1 MPPQFHSLSCPAK
14 AGHPV
19 NASSEVKSSTSA
31 ITGSSAFA
39 DDDNSGISWPI
50 IALVSSLL
58 ISFPARAQTP
68 AEFYK
73 GKIVELDIGYS
84 VGGAYDGYARMLARH
99 MGKYIPGNP
108 TIVPK
113 NMTGAGS
120 LRLANYLYNA
130 APKDGTVFGTIG
142 RGTGFDPLLGQK
154 GAQFDAGK
162 FNWIGSSNNEVS
174 VCVAWNTSGVA
185 TFEDLLT
192 KELVVG
198 ASGPSADTYQFPA
211 VVNGALGTK
220 MKIVIGYPGG
230 NDIDLAMERGEVQG
244 RCGWSWTSLKAT
256 HHAWLDQK
264 KLNIL
269 FQMGLTKHRDLAGVP
284 LVIDLAKTDEQ
295 RAILKLMFAR
305 QVMAW
310 PIVAPPDLPPDRVEV
325 LRKAFMATE
334 QDKEFLADAD
344 KAQLEINPVSG
355 EDIQKL
361 VQEVYQTPAALAQKV
376 ADMLK

>member
-1 MPPQFHSLSCPAK
+1 MLACTFASLLA
-14 AGHPV
+14 A
-19 NASSEVKSSTSA
+19 
-31 ITGSSAFA
+31 
-39 DDDNSGISWPI
+39 
-50 IALVSSLL
+50 IAL
-58 ISFPARAQTP
+58 IAPAPAQAQTP

-154 GAQFDAGK
+154 GAQFEASK

-174 VCVAWNTSGVA
+174 VCVAWHTSGIA
-185 TFEDLLT
+185 TFDDLLT

-198 ASGPSADTYQFPA
+198 ASGPSADTYQFPS
-211 VVNGALGTK
+211 VVNAVLGTK
-220 MKIVIGYPGG
+220 MKIVTGYPGG

-244 RCGWSWTSLKAT
+244 RCGWSFTSLKAT
-256 HHAWLDQK
+256 HGPWLDQHK
-264 KLNIL
+264 VNIL
-269 FQMGLTKHRDLAGVP
+269 FQMGLTKHRDLADVP
-284 LVIDLAKTDEQ
+284 LVIDLAKTEEQ

-310 PIVAPPDLPPDRVEV
+310 PIVAPPDLPADRVAV
-325 LRKAFMATE
+325 LRNAFMATE
-334 QDKEFLADAD
+334 QDKDFLADAD

-361 VQEVYQTPAALAQKV
+361 VQEVYQTPAALAQTV

>member
-1 MPPQFHSLSCPAK
+1 M
-14 AGHPV
+14 
-19 NASSEVKSSTSA
+19 
-31 ITGSSAFA
+31 
-39 DDDNSGISWPI
+39 
-50 IALVSSLL
+50 
-58 ISFPARAQTP
+58 AR
-68 AEFYK
+68 
-73 GKIVELDIGYS
+73 S
-84 VGGAYDGYARMLARH
+84 
-99 MGKYIPGNP
+99 
-108 TIVPK
+108 
-113 NMTGAGS
+113 
-120 LRLANYLYNA
+120 
-130 APKDGTVFGTIG
+130 
-142 RGTGFDPLLGQK
+142 
-154 GAQFDAGK
+154 
-162 FNWIGSSNNEVS
+162 
-174 VCVAWNTSGVA
+174 
-185 TFEDLLT
+185 
-192 KELVVG
+192 
-198 ASGPSADTYQFPA
+198 
-211 VVNGALGTK
+211 GTK

-256 HHAWLDQK
+256 HHAWLDQN

-310 PIVAPPDLPPDRVEV
+310 PIVAPPDMPQDRVEV

>member
-1 MPPQFHSLSCPAK
+1 M
-14 AGHPV
+14 
-19 NASSEVKSSTSA
+19 
-31 ITGSSAFA
+31 
-39 DDDNSGISWPI
+39 
-50 IALVSSLL
+50 L
-58 ISFPARAQTP
+58 ISFPAHAQTP

-185 TFEDLLT
+185 KFEDLLT
-192 KELVVG
+192 KQLVVG

-256 HHAWLDQK
+256 HHAWLDQN